1 MTSGNTTSGGAQSGG
16 SKTGVSDEM
25 YDLMVTLV
33 NTLQELWRVEEF
45 AKDSNRSR
53 DKQLWETIRDH
64 DREEVATL
72 VQALKR
78 EFAALGGS
86 GRSQ

>member
-1 MTSGNTTSGGAQSGG
+1 MSSSSAQSGG

-64 DREEVATL
+64 DRQEVATL
-72 VQALKR
+72 LQALKR
-78 EFAALGGS
+78 EFAGQGGS
-86 GRSQ
+86 GGSQ

>member
-1 MTSGNTTSGGAQSGG
+1 MSSSSGQAGG

-53 DKQLWETIRDH
+53 DRQLWETIRDH
-64 DREEVATL
+64 DRQEVATL
-72 VQALKR
+72 LQALKR
-78 EFAALGGS
+78 EFSAQGGS
-86 GRSQ
+86 GGSQ